1 MGQGDGIA
9 ISDLSSKAR
18 AELKEAGVNTGR
30 DNNPNDL
37 SANDVAGALADK
49 AGLSRK
55 NIAQKIAQALVEAP
69 QAKRD
74 KIISEQTPAIASE
87 LTTEVAAAKERQQ
100 QIGSWIECTGSEGPK
115 LSNMNVSP
123 TLVAQLKR
131 VAELGYR
138 LNLEGGELSI
148 IGPVKS
154 MSMWVEARG
163 QEGMSKAL
171 ERYLK
176 TVKDIRISD
185 AAAKILDKDN
195 AIAVTPNGV
204 IDFIKAH
211 YAQGFKDINYI
222 NQLELF
228 NGEGT
233 KRVEI
238 SVDKK
243 GRLNLDVE
251 LDTGTHEI
259 YTIDHEN
266 MIVINESTPKLEVNS
281 QISAKLN
288 DAGIEIRDNKIFFPE
303 GYVYYQDRAA
313 LKSNSGIEPDYIDPF
328 SMEGDNGEDLAAVTS
343 AVLKQNGKSFALNV
357 TRENGSTEKY
367 LINTD
372 KGYVLRE

>member
-18 AELKEAGVNTGR
+18 AGLKEAGVNTGR

-37 SANDVAGALADK
+37 SANDVADALADK
-49 AGLSRK
+49 DGLSRK
-55 NIAQKIAQALVEAP
+55 NIAQRIARALVEAP
-69 QAKRD
+69 EAKRD
-74 KIISEQTPAIASE
+74 KIISEQNPAIASE
-87 LTTEVAAAKERQQ
+87 LTTEVAAAAERQQ
-100 QIGSWIECTGSEGPK
+100 QIGSWIECTGSEGTK

-154 MSMWVEARG
+154 MSMWVDARG

-171 ERYLK
+171 ERYLED
-176 TVKDIRISD
+176 VKDIRISD
-185 AAAKILDKDN
+185 AAAKILDKDK
-195 AIAVTPNGV
+195 AITVNPNGV
-204 IDFIKAH
+204 IDFTKFYKAR
-211 YAQGFKDINYI
+211 GFEDINYT
-222 NQLELF
+222 NQLDLF
-228 NGEGT
+228 AGEDT

-251 LDTGTHEI
+251 LDTGTHES
-259 YTIDHEN
+259 YTIDHKN
-266 MIVINESTPKLEVNS
+266 RIVINESAPKLEVNS
-281 QISAKLN
+281 EISAKLN

-303 GYVYYQDRAA
+303 GYLYYQDREA
-313 LKSNSGIEPDYIDPF
+313 LKSNSGIERDHIDPF
-328 SMEGDNGEDLAAVTS
+328 SKEGDNGEDLAAVTS
-343 AVLKQNGKSFALNV
+343 AVLKQKGRSFALTV
-357 TRENGSTEKY
+357 TRENGETETY
-367 LINTD
+367 LINPD